1 MNYQGKRVALT
12 GVTGFIG
19 SQLFKRLND
28 EGAYVNVLTG
38 DVRDAS
44 TFEEIDYQFDYIFHF
59 ADPSSEIMFKRQAL
73 YCAEVTI
80 EGFLN
85 AAKASKRSG
94 AKLIYP
100 STGLLSMANNPER
113 KDLPALV
120 STVHALA
127 GNHYAR
133 TKKICEDIHLGENLD
148 AIGIRLFAAY
158 GPQEAHKRDYASVPF
173 LFARDMQQGRG
184 PVIWGDGEQRRDLI
198 YIDDAVEGILE
209 LADQASE
216 PIIDLGS
223 GDPVSFNQVIDALT
237 GAFGTM
243 SGANVPEP
251 QYTNRPAAYVDETS
265 ADPTIMKKYFTPGFD
280 LQRGI
285 DHLVKGIIDAAHEKS
300 NSHDNDQPS
309 N

>member
-1 MNYQGKRVALT
+1 MNYQNKKVALT

-19 SQLFKRLND
+19 GQLYKRLN
-28 EGAYVNVLTG
+28 EAGAYVNVLGG
-38 DVRDAS
+38 DVRDRR
-44 TFEEIDYQFDYIFHF
+44 TFDEIDYEYDYIFHF
-59 ADPSSEIMFKRQAL
+59 AAPSSEVLFKRQAS
-73 YCAEVTI
+73 YAAETTI
-80 EGFLN
+80 GGFLN
-85 AAKASKRSG
+85 AARASKRSG

-100 STGLLSMANNPER
+100 STGLLSMANGLEDKNKEG
-113 KDLPALV
+113 LV
-120 STVHALA
+120 STIQALD

-133 TKKICEDIHLGENLD
+133 TKKICEDVHLGENLD

-158 GPQEAHKRDYASVPF
+158 GPQESHKRDYASVPF

-223 GDPVSFNQVIDALT
+223 GSPVSFNQVLAELKN
-237 GAFGTM
+237 AFDLH
-243 SGANVPEP
+243 SGANVPDP
-251 QYTNRPAAYVDETS
+251 QYTNRPAAYVDETA
-265 ADPTIMKKYFTPGFD
+265 ADPTTMKKYFTPEFD
-280 LQRGI
+280 LQRGM
-285 DHLVKGIIDAAHEKS
+285 DKLVKGIIDAAHQIHS
-300 NSHDNDQPS
+300 NDDNKPT